1 MSNITATQLSA
12 SLRKSFDNDL
22 QMAKRRKAT
31 LNTPSVRD
39 GFKILAKV
47 LKKAA
52 EFDSNV
58 SHSVYVYVNASDVDA
73 DVYIRTESLKSP
85 GVLNLLEYV
94 EKIVAPAYRSEDY
107 ASSSM
112 AQRTFVHH
120 GNGLRLNLIFRL
132 PTDGDA
138 CSRVKVGTKIV
149 EQDTYEIRCQG

>member
-1 MSNITATQLSA
+1 MSITATQLA
-12 SLRKSFDNDL
+12 ADLRKNFDHDVT
-22 QMAKRRKAT
+22 MAKRRKET
-31 LNTPSVRD
+31 LRTPSVKD
-39 GFKILAKV
+39 GFKTLAKV

-58 SHSVYVYVNASDVDA
+58 NHNVYVYANAVEVDA
-73 DVYIRTESLKSP
+73 DIFARTESLKSP
-85 GVLNLLEYV
+85 GVAALIEYV
-94 EKIVAPAYRSEDY
+94 EKVVAPAYRSEDY

-112 AQRTFVHH
+112 AQRTFVHQ

-138 CSRVKVGTKIV
+138 CSRVKVGTKLV